1 MEKSDIVQKFA
12 KRAIRIRC
20 LWGILTIVS
29 IGVGI
34 TFTILYENSK
44 IVTETDYGILGIITT
59 TTYNYDFIIGI
70 VLGWALAFWCALI
83 FVISFSL
90 FKTKRVSVGNDD
102 IVLYGG
108 FIKCEM
114 YINDTFQ
121 DMIAT
126 RFNKGYLEGKLS
138 DGSKVTG
145 SVSWH
150 GYHLSFSNGHEAID
164 L

>member
-1 MEKSDIVQKFA
+1 MENSDIVQSYA

-20 LWGILTIVS
+20 LWGILTLLF
-29 IGVGI
+29 IGIGI
-34 TFTILYENSK
+34 TFTILYENSR

-59 TTYNYDFIIGI
+59 TTYNYNFIIGM
-70 VLGWALAFWCALI
+70 VPSWVLAFYCALI
-83 FVISFSL
+83 FVMSFFL
-90 FKTKRVSVGNDD
+90 FKTKSVSVGDDD

-114 YINDTFQ
+114 YINGTFQ
-121 DMIAT
+121 DKIAT

-138 DGSKVTG
+138 DGSTVTE

-150 GYHLSFSNGHEAID
+150 GYHLTFSNGHEAID